1 MSPLVTDGTGQAIL
15 KNGSARVFLRQV
27 YSAPLTAVDF
37 RLGAKYFLW
46 APNKGA
52 LTRARLSVSGREAD
66 RESVCCACVVFS
78 L

>member
-1 MSPLVTDGTGQAIL
+1 MTDGTGQAIL

-27 YSAPLTAVDF
+27 YSAPLQISTAVDI

-52 LTRARLSVSGREAD
+52 LTLARLSVSGREAD